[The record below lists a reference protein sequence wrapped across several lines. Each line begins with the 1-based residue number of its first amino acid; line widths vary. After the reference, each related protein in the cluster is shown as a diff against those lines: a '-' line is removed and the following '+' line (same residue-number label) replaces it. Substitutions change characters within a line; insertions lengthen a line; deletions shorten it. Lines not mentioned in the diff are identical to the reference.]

1 MTEFEFTLPDPGEGL
16 TEAEISEWFVEEDDE
31 VEEDDPLGEVE
42 TDKAVTEIPAPCP
55 GTIKELAASEGD
67 TVDVGEV
74 IVVFETDN
82 PPSGEEVEEKAE
94 EEAEDEGE
102 EEEEAEDEGEEEEE
116 AEDEEEEGEE
126 EAEEGGEEE
135 AETEEA
141 VEEVGED
148 RVFAAPSTR
157 RYAREEG
164 VDLTD
169 IDGSGPDGR
178 VLRED
183 IEEYLEEGEEE
194 TEGAAEAVISHPTVT
209 IESVSIDEDESRS
222 TRRDLSGLRKQV
234 AENMTQ
240 SKEIIPHLT
249 SGFEVDATELVNLKE
264 RLDDKH
270 DANIT
275 YTPLLVKAVV
285 PALQEHPIANSS
297 LDDSTGEIVEK
308 HYYNIG
314 FATHTEDGLIVPVI
328 QDVDSK
334 SIVEV
339 AEELNSLA
347 DQARDR
353 SIDLSD
359 LQGGTFTVTNLA
371 TYGEHRTFGTPIIN
385 HPEAA
390 ILGIGRIRKKPVVT
404 EDDAVEV
411 QPRVSLSL
419 SYDHRLIDGVA
430 ANQFMEHVIEG
441 IEDTDI
447 LLSRL

>member
-16 TEAEISEWFVEEDDE
+16 TEAEIAEWFVEEGDE
-31 VEEDDPLGEVE
+31 VEEDDKLAEIE
-42 TDKAVTEIPAPCP
+42 TDKAVTEVPAPCP
-55 GTIKELAASEGD
+55 GTIKEITAEEGE
-67 TVDVGEV
+67 TVDVGDV
-74 IVVFETDN
+74 IVVFETDS
-82 PPSGEEVEEKAE
+82 PPSGEDVDEAQEQAE
-94 EEAEDEGE
+94 EEAE
-102 EEEEAEDEGEEEEE
+102 EEEEA
-116 AEDEEEEGEE
+116 EGEE
-126 EAEEGGEEE
+126 EAEEEEEEE
-135 AETEEA
+135 AEGEEAEAEAA
-141 VEEVGED
+141 VEEAEEE

-164 VDLTD
+164 VDLAD
-169 IDGSGPDGR
+169 IDGSGPNGR

-183 IEEYLEEGEEE
+183 IDEYLEEEEAEEE
-194 TEGAAEAVISHPTVT
+194 EKVEEGVISHPTVT

-222 TRRDLSGLRKQV
+222 TRRDLSGLRERI
-234 AENMTQ
+234 AENMTR

-249 SGFEVDATELVNLKE
+249 SGFEVDATELVDLKE
-264 RLDDKH
+264 RLDEKH
-270 DANIT
+270 DVNIT

-285 PALQEHPIANSS
+285 PALQEHPIVNSS
-297 LDDSTGEIVEK
+297 LDDSTGEVVEK

-347 DQARDR
+347 EQARDR
-353 SIDLSD
+353 SIDVSD

-371 TYGEHRTFGTPIIN
+371 TYGEHRTFGTPVIN

-390 ILGIGRIRKKPVVT
+390 ILGIGRIQKKPVAT
-404 EDDAVEV
+404 EDDTVEV
-411 QPRVSLSL
+411 RPSVSLSL

-441 IEDTDI
+441 LEDPDV

>member
-16 TEAEISEWFVEEDDE
+16 TEAEISEWFVEEGDE
-31 VEEDDPLGEVE
+31 VDEDDPLGEVE

-67 TVDVGEV
+67 TVDVGSV

-82 PPSGEEVEEKAE
+82 PPSGEEVEEAE
-94 EEAEDEGE
+94 EQAEE
-102 EEEEAEDEGEEEEE
+102 EEEEAEGGEEEEEEGEEAGEEEEEEEE
-116 AEDEEEEGEE
+116 AE
-126 EAEEGGEEE
+126 GG
-135 AETEEA
+135 EEA
-141 VEEVGED
+141 VEEIEED

-164 VDLTD
+164 VDLGD
-169 IDGSGPDGR
+169 VDGSGPNGR

-183 IEEYLEEGEEE
+183 IEEYLEEEEE
-194 TEGAAEAVISHPTVT
+194 AEEEPAEGVISHPTVT

-222 TRRDLSGLRKQV
+222 TRRDLSGLRKRI
-234 AENMTQ
+234 AENMTR

-275 YTPLLVKAVV
+275 YTPLFLKAVV
-285 PALQEHPIANSS
+285 PALQEHPIVNSS
-297 LDDSTGEIVEK
+297 LDDSTGEVVEK

-347 DQARDR
+347 EQARDR
-353 SIDLSD
+353 SIDVSD

-371 TYGEHRTFGTPIIN
+371 TYGEHRTFGTPVIN

-390 ILGIGRIRKKPVVT
+390 ILGIGRIRKKPVAT
-404 EDDAVEV
+404 EDDTVEIR
-411 QPRVSLSL
+411 PSVSLSL

-441 IEDTDI
+441 IEDPDI